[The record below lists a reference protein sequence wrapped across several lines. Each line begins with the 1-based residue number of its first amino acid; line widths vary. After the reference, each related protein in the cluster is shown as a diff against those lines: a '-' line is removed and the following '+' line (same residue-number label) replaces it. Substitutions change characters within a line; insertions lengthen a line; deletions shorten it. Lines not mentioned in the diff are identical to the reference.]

1 MKGLIIK
8 DLCSISNYKKQ
19 YALILAF
26 MSVWSIFSK
35 SFSFLAM
42 YSILLGG
49 MMVLSVMS
57 MDEAVH
63 FNRYALT
70 MPISVKTLV
79 KEKYVLVCIC
89 IGAGSLLALIV
100 EVIAMSTPWYEGTA
114 EWIMIN
120 CLSSFFLIVYNI
132 TLPIIFKYGVEKA
145 RYAYMAVMLV
155 MGAVIG
161 ISVYLTRNTTVML
174 FDGVPHLVD
183 NLLLTGGLW
192 ILDAIILVISYQVSL
207 KAVRNKEW

>member
-100 EVIAMSTPWYEGTA
+100 EAIAMSTPWYEGTA

-120 CLSSFFLIVYNI
+120 CLSSFFLIVYTI

>member
-1 MKGLIIK
+1 MKGLLIK

-26 MSVWSIFSK
+26 MIVWSIFSK

-49 MMVLSVMS
+49 MVVLSVMS
-57 MDEAVH
+57 MDEVVH

-120 CLSSFFLIVYNI
+120 CLSSFFLIAYTF

-145 RYAYMAVMLV
+145 RYTYMAVIIV
-155 MGAVIG
+155 MGGVIG
-161 ISVYLTRNTTVML
+161 ISIYLTRNTSVML
-174 FDGVPHLVD
+174 FDGVPHLAD

-192 ILDAIILVISYQVSL
+192 IVDAIVLVISYQVSL
-207 KAVRNKEW
+207 KVVRNKEW

>member
-100 EVIAMSTPWYEGTA
+100 EAIAMSTPWYEGTA

-120 CLSSFFLIVYNI
+120 CLSSFFLIVYTI

-192 ILDAIILVISYQVSL
+192 IIDAIVLVISYQVSL